1 MRRREFVNW
10 IGAAAAASWPLV
22 ARAQHSTSSPA
33 KMPRLGILMPSDSS
47 GNLQAFDS
55 GLQALGYTEGQNIV
69 IERRYGDPNGEQL
82 RVLATELIRLK
93 VDVIVAWSTPVA
105 LAAQQATSTIP
116 IVAAVMADPV
126 NDGLVASL
134 AHPGGNITGTTFL
147 GPELVAKR
155 LQLFRGA
162 IPKLSRVAALWHP
175 HAYSE
180 RTMASMSQ
188 EVEASAR
195 KLGMELQFV
204 PAANP
209 DELAGAFSKI
219 TEGRAEAFIVLPS
232 PMLFNQYER
241 IVAFAASNRLP
252 AIYQAREFVDAG
264 GLMSYGANLAEL
276 FRSAASFVDKIFKG
290 AKPSE
295 LPVEQPTRFELVI
308 NLKTAKDLGLTITRD
323 FLLITDEIIE

>member
-1 MRRREFVNW
+1 MRRREFIRW
-10 IGAAAAASWPLV
+10 IGATASWPLA
-22 ARAQHSTSSPA
+22 ARAQQSIALSG
-33 KMPRLGILMPSDSS
+33 KMPRLGILMPSESS
-47 GNLQAFDS
+47 RNLQAFDS
-55 GLQALGYTEGQNIV
+55 GLQALGYEEGRNIV

-82 RVLATELIRLK
+82 RELATGLIKLR
-93 VDVIVAWSTPVA
+93 VNVIVAWSTPVA

-134 AHPGGNITGTTFL
+134 ARPGGNITGTTFL

-155 LQLFRGA
+155 LQLFREVT
-162 IPKLSRVAALWHP
+162 PKVSRLAALWHP
-175 HAYSE
+175 HAYGE

-204 PAANP
+204 PAGNP
-209 DELAGAFSKI
+209 DELAGAFSRI
-219 TEGRAEAFIVLPS
+219 TEQRAEAFIVLPS

-241 IVAFAASNRLP
+241 IVAFAANSRLP
-252 AIYQAREFVDAG
+252 AVYQAREFVDAG

-276 FRSAASFVDKIFKG
+276 FRSAVPFVDKIFKG
-290 AKPSE
+290 ARPSE

-308 NLKTAKDLGLTITRD
+308 NLKTAKGLGLTIARE
-323 FLLITDEIIE
+323 FLLIADDVVEEP

>member
-1 MRRREFVNW
+1 MRRRELIKW
-10 IGAAAAASWPLV
+10 IGASASWPLA
-22 ARAQHSTSSPA
+22 ARAQRSISSPA
-33 KMPRLGILMPSDSS
+33 KMPRLGILMPSESS
-47 GNLQAFDS
+47 RNLDAFDN
-55 GLQALGYTEGQNIV
+55 GLLALGYVEGQNIL
-69 IERRYGDPNGEQL
+69 IERRYGDPKGEQL
-82 RVLATELIRLK
+82 RELATELIELK

-116 IVAAVMADPV
+116 VVAAVMADPV

-134 AHPGGNITGTTFL
+134 ARPGGNITGTTFL

-155 LQLFRGA
+155 LQLFREV
-162 IPKLSRVAALWHP
+162 IPRLSRVAALWHP
-175 HAYSE
+175 HAYGE

-219 TEGRAEAFIVLPS
+219 TEDRAEAFIVLPS
-232 PMLFNQYER
+232 PMLFSQYES
-241 IVAFAASNRLP
+241 IVAFAASHRLP
-252 AIYQAREFVDAG
+252 AIYQAREFVDVG

-276 FRSAASFVDKIFKG
+276 FRSAAAFVDKIFKG

-308 NLKTAKDLGLTITRD
+308 NLKTAKDLGLTVTRE
-323 FLLITDEIIE
+323 FLLIADEIIE

>member
-1 MRRREFVNW
+1 MRRREFVSW
-10 IGAAAAASWPLV
+10 IGAAASWPLA

-55 GLQALGYTEGQNIV
+55 SLQALGYREGQNIV

-82 RVLATELIRLK
+82 RELATELIKLK

-308 NLKTAKDLGLTITRD
+308 NLRTAKDLGLTITRD
-323 FLLITDEIIE
+323 FLLIADEIIE

>member
-1 MRRREFVNW
+1 MRRREFIKW
-10 IGAAAAASWPLV
+10 IGAAASWPLA
-22 ARAQHSTSSPA
+22 ARAQQSISSPA
-33 KMPRLGILMPSDSS
+33 KMHRLGILMPSDFS

-55 GLQALGYTEGQNIV
+55 GLRALGYVEGRNIV
-69 IERRYGDPNGEQL
+69 IERRYGDLKGERL
-82 RVLATELIRLK
+82 RELATELIIKFK
-93 VDVIVAWSTPVA
+93 VDVLVAWSTPVA

-134 AHPGGNITGTTFL
+134 ARPGGNITGTTFL

-155 LQLFRGA
+155 LQLLKEA
-162 IPKLSRVAALWHP
+162 VPKLSRVAALWHP
-175 HAYSE
+175 DAYSE

-188 EVEASAR
+188 EVEVSAR

-204 PAANP
+204 PAGNP

-219 TEGRAEAFIVLPS
+219 TDEHADAFIVLPS

-252 AIYQAREFVDAG
+252 AVYQAREFVDAG

-308 NLKTAKDLGLTITRD
+308 NLKTAKDVGLTITRE
-323 FLLITDEIIE
+323 FLLISDEVIE

>member
-1 MRRREFVNW
+1 MRRRELIKW
-10 IGAAAAASWPLV
+10 IGAAASWPLA
-22 ARAQHSTSSPA
+22 ARAQRSISSPA
-33 KMPRLGILMPSDSS
+33 KMPRLGILMPSESS
-47 GNLQAFDS
+47 RNLDAFDN
-55 GLQALGYTEGQNIV
+55 GLLALGYVEGQNIL
-69 IERRYGDPNGEQL
+69 IERRYGDPKGEQL
-82 RVLATELIRLK
+82 RELATELIKLK

-105 LAAQQATSTIP
+105 LAAQQAASTIP
-116 IVAAVMADPV
+116 VVAAVMADPV

-134 AHPGGNITGTTFL
+134 ARPGGNITGTTFL

-155 LQLFRGA
+155 LQLFREV
-162 IPKLSRVAALWHP
+162 IPRLSRVAALWHP
-175 HAYSE
+175 HAYGE

-219 TEGRAEAFIVLPS
+219 TEDRAEAFIVLPS
-232 PMLFNQYER
+232 PMLFSQYES
-241 IVAFAASNRLP
+241 IVAFAASHRLP
-252 AIYQAREFVDAG
+252 AIYQAREFVDVG

-276 FRSAASFVDKIFKG
+276 FRSAAAFVDKIFKG

-308 NLKTAKDLGLTITRD
+308 NLKTAKDLGLTVTRE
-323 FLLITDEIIE
+323 FLLIADEIIE

>member
-1 MRRREFVNW
+1 MRRREFTKW
-10 IGAAAAASWPLV
+10 IGAAASWPLA
-22 ARAQHSTSSPA
+22 ARARQSISSPA
-33 KMPRLGILMPSDSS
+33 KTPRLGILMPSDSE
-47 GNLQAFDS
+47 GNLRAFES
-55 GLQALGYTEGQNIV
+55 GLQALGYVEGQNIV
-69 IERRYGDPNGEQL
+69 IERRYGDPKGEHL
-82 RVLATELIRLK
+82 RELATELIKLK
-93 VDVIVAWSTPVA
+93 VDVIAAWSTPVA
-105 LAAQQATSTIP
+105 LAAQQATGTIP

-134 AHPGGNITGTTFL
+134 ARPGGNITGTTFL

-155 LQLFRGA
+155 LQLFREIA
-162 IPKLSRVAALWHP
+162 PKLSRIAALWHP

-180 RTMASMSQ
+180 RTMASMSG
-188 EVEASAR
+188 EVNDSAR

-204 PAANP
+204 PAENP
-209 DELAGAFSKI
+209 DELAAAFSKI
-219 TEGRAEAFIVLPS
+219 TESRAEAFIVLPS
-232 PMLFNQYER
+232 PMLFNQYAR

-252 AIYQAREFVDAG
+252 AVYQAREFVDAG

-308 NLKTAKDLGLTITRD
+308 NLKTAKDLGLTINRE
-323 FLLITDEIIE
+323 FLLIADEVIE

>member
-1 MRRREFVNW
+1 
-10 IGAAAAASWPLV
+10 
-22 ARAQHSTSSPA
+22 
-33 KMPRLGILMPSDSS
+33 MPSESS
-47 GNLQAFDS
+47 GNLQAFES
-55 GLQALGYTEGQNIV
+55 GLRALNYMEGKNIV
-69 IERRYGDPNGEQL
+69 IERRYGDPKGEQL
-82 RVLATELIRLK
+82 RELATELIKLN

-155 LQLFRGA
+155 LQLFREV
-162 IPKLSRVAALWHP
+162 IPKLSRIAALWHP

-188 EVEASAR
+188 EVETAAQ
-195 KLGMELQFV
+195 KLGMKLQFV
-204 PAANP
+204 PADNP

-219 TEGRAEAFIVLPS
+219 AEQRAEAFIVLPS
-232 PMLFNQYER
+232 PMLFNHYER
-241 IVAFAASNRLP
+241 IVAFAASSRLP
-252 AIYQAREFVDAG
+252 AVYQAREFVDAG

-276 FRSAASFVDKIFKG
+276 FKSAASFVDKVFKG

-308 NLKTAKDLGLTITRD
+308 NSKTAKGLGLTITRE
-323 FLLITDEIIE
+323 FLLIADEVIE

>member
-1 MRRREFVNW
+1 MRRREFIKW
-10 IGAAAAASWPLV
+10 IGAAASWPLA
-22 ARAQHSTSSPA
+22 ARAQHSISSPT
-33 KMPRLGILMPSDSS
+33 KMPRLGILVPFESS
-47 GNLQAFDS
+47 ENLPAFDS
-55 GLQALGYTEGQNIV
+55 GLQALGYMEGQNIV
-69 IERRYGDPNGEQL
+69 IERRYGDPKGEQL
-82 RVLATELIRLK
+82 GELAIELIKLK
-93 VDVIVAWSTPVA
+93 VEVIVAWSTPVA

-134 AHPGGNITGTTFL
+134 ARPGGNITGTSFL

-155 LQLFRGA
+155 LQLFREA
-162 IPKLSRVAALWHP
+162 IPKLSRIAALWHP
-175 HAYSE
+175 HAYGE

-204 PAANP
+204 PAANS

-219 TEGRAEAFIVLPS
+219 TEERAEALIVLPS
-232 PMLFNQYER
+232 PMLFSQYKS

-252 AIYQAREFVDAG
+252 AVYQAREFVDAG

-323 FLLITDEIIE
+323 FLLIADEVIE